1 MEAALKLAQIVKDR
15 SSATRELHE
24 AMYNYDRKAM
34 DVARQNLHAAVNGS
48 NQEEFDA
55 ALQLF
60 DIARQNLHAAV
71 NGSNQEEF
79 DAALQLFDIARQNLH
94 AAVNGSNQEEFDAAL
109 QLFKIHNDAFIKS
122 AEKLFA
128 ARKAEQD
135 YLVTVHQIT
144 NSLIPTDDSEENA

>member
-1 MEAALKLAQIVKDR
+1 MEAALNKLAQIVKDR

-34 DVARQNLHAAVNGS
+34 DVTRQNLHAAVNGS

-55 ALQLF
+55 ALQ
-60 DIARQNLHAAV
+60 R
-71 NGSNQEEF
+71 
-79 DAALQLFDIARQNLH
+79 FDIARQNLH

-109 QLFKIHNDAFIKS
+109 QLFKIHNDAFINA

>member
-15 SSATRELHE
+15 SSANREEHE
-24 AMYNYDRKAM
+24 AMYNYARKAM

-60 DIARQNLHAAV
+60 DVARQNLP
-71 NGSNQEEF
+71 
-79 DAALQLFDIARQNLH
+79 

-109 QLFKIHNDAFIKS
+109 QLFKIHNDAFINA

-144 NSLIPTDDSEENA
+144 NSVIPTNDSEENA

>member
-1 MEAALKLAQIVKDR
+1 MEAALNKLAQIVTDR

-34 DVARQNLHAAVNGS
+34 DVT
-48 NQEEFDA
+48 
-55 ALQLF
+55 
-60 DIARQNLHAAV
+60 
-71 NGSNQEEF
+71 
-79 DAALQLFDIARQNLH
+79 RQNLH

-109 QLFKIHNDAFIKS
+109 QLFKIHNDAFIDA

-135 YLVTVHQIT
+135 DVVTVHQIT
-144 NSLIPTDDSEENA
+144 NSVIPTNDSEENA